1 MEWIEVT
8 EPNQTATPPH
18 ADSVS
23 PLADFADSYASF
35 NRIINTLQ
43 RKYIELK
50 EDFSAQHDQLAEANR
65 QLMEVSGR
73 NLVVTEFLNSILN
86 SIAAGVIAVDQRGLI
101 THFNPAASQ
110 MLGIPG
116 REPLGRHY
124 REVIPPGEPIDANA
138 LRSSECGQAVE
149 SIEKTLTLGD
159 GSHLV
164 VSVSTAILRND
175 EGESLGAVE
184 VFHDLT
190 KIKKLEREIARLNTL
205 AALGEMAAAVA
216 HQVRNPLS
224 GILGYGSLLKRDLD
238 PDDPRQKLVA
248 RITDGVEALN
258 KTVTT
263 LLDYTRN
270 EEITRERVVFE
281 EYLDA
286 TIRQFRRDHEK
297 IAHRMDFEVR
307 QAGPP
312 TEEALWL
319 QLDPVLIRQVLFNLF
334 TNASE
339 ACRGIGVVTV
349 TFQKLPRQRAA
360 QLYGER
366 VMLSLEETVFE
377 IIVDDSGPGIPV
389 ESIDSVFAPFYT
401 TREGGTGLGLAVAW
415 KVVKGHGGEIVA
427 EKNPQGGAR
436 FRILLPTRLG
446 SPELTI

>member
-1 MEWIEVT
+1 VT
-8 EPNQTATPPH
+8 ESNRTTVTPQT
-18 ADSVS
+18 DSAS

-50 EDFSAQHDQLAEANR
+50 EDFSSQHEQLAEANR
-65 QLMEVSGR
+65 QLVEVSGR
-73 NLVVTEFLNSILN
+73 NLVATEFLDSILN
-86 SIAAGVIAVDQRGLI
+86 SMNAGVIAVDPCGVI

-110 MLGIPG
+110 MLGIPL

-124 REVIPPGEPIDANA
+124 RDVIPPGNPLDANA
-138 LRSSECGQAVE
+138 LRSGESGRAVE
-149 SIEKTLTLGD
+149 SVERTLILTD
-159 GSHLV
+159 GTPLT

-175 EGESLGAVE
+175 DGEGLGAVE

-190 KIKKLEREIARLNTL
+190 KVKKLEREIARLNTL

-238 PDDPRQKLVA
+238 ADDPRQKLVA

-270 EEITRERVVFE
+270 EEITRERIMFE
-281 EYLDA
+281 DYIGN
-286 TIRQFRRDHEK
+286 TVRQFRRDHEK
-297 IAHRMDFEVR
+297 LSQRMDFKIS

-312 TEEALWL
+312 VEGPHWL
-319 QLDPVLIRQVLFNLF
+319 QIDPVLMRQVLFNMF

-339 ACRGIGVVTV
+339 ACRGTGTV
-349 TFQKLPRQRAA
+349 RVSYQKLPRQKAA
-360 QLYGER
+360 NLYGER
-366 VMLSLEETVFE
+366 VMLSLDETVFE
-377 IIVDDSGPGIPV
+377 LIIDDSGPGISP
-389 ESIDSVFAPFYT
+389 EAMDSLFAPFFT

-415 KVVKGHGGEIVA
+415 KVVKGHGGEIIA
-427 EKNPQGGAR
+427 ENNPEGGAR
-436 FRILLPTRLG
+436 LRILLPTRLG
-446 SPELTI
+446 SVEATG

>member
-1 MEWIEVT
+1 MT
-8 EPNQTATPPH
+8 EPNRSTISPQT
-18 ADSVS
+18 DSSS

-43 RKYIELK
+43 RKYIDLK
-50 EDFSAQHDQLAEANR
+50 EDFSAQHEQLAEANR
-65 QLMEVSGR
+65 QLVEVSGR
-73 NLVVTEFLNSILN
+73 NLVVTEFLDSILN
-86 SIAAGVIAVDQRGLI
+86 SITAGVIAVDPSGVI
-101 THFNPAASQ
+101 THFNPGASQ
-110 MLGIPG
+110 MLGIPV

-124 REVIPPGEPIDANA
+124 RDVIPPGNPNDANA
-138 LRSSECGQAVE
+138 LRANESGQAVE
-149 SIEKTLTLGD
+149 SVEKTLTLAD
-159 GSHLV
+159 GTHLT

-270 EEITRERVVFE
+270 EEITRERIMFE
-281 EYLDA
+281 EYIGN
-286 TIRQFRRDHEK
+286 TVRQFRRDHEK
-297 IAHRMDFEVR
+297 LAHRMDFKVA

-312 TEEALWL
+312 VEGPHWL
-319 QLDPVLIRQVLFNLF
+319 QLDPVLMRQVLFNMF

-339 ACRGIGVVTV
+339 ACRGTGAVQVSY
-349 TFQKLPRQRAA
+349 QKLPRQKAA
-360 QLYGER
+360 NLYGER
-366 VMLSLEETVFE
+366 VMLALDETVFE
-377 IIVDDSGPGIPV
+377 LIIDDTGPGISPEAV
-389 ESIDSVFAPFYT
+389 ESLFAPFFT

-427 EKNPQGGAR
+427 ENSPEGGAR

-446 SPELTI
+446 SVEATG